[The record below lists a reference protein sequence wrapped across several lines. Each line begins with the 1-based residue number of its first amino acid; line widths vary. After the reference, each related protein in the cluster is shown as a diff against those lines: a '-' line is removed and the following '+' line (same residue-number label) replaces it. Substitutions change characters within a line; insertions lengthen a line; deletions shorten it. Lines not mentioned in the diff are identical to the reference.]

1 MTAVDPDTLAPLGE
15 GEEGLLHF
23 LDLANV
29 DVPCAIQT
37 SDLGVVTPGGV
48 VLRGRAPGATP
59 RGCSLDAERLLE
71 TSLAR
76 RGFT

>member
-1 MTAVDPDTLAPLGE
+1 MLFRS

-29 DVPCAIQT
+29 DVPCTIQT
-37 SDLGVVTPGGV
+37 SDLGVVTRRGV
-48 VLRGRAPGATP
+48 ELHGRARGATP

-71 TSLAR
+71 TSLSR